1 MGNRLSLFSPW
12 APVLGLV
19 AIVSPGCSFPPAG
32 AEFHRAAYTSRVPKM
47 VDSQDKILAVGCAM
61 TRVSWNPFTVVGRCD
76 MSLSTAASDLLNNIH
91 TNINAVNAAT
101 GGAADSIRDA
111 IINAATSH
119 CRIGV
124 DSALQTLV
132 ERQTNPTLK
141 ALLQNQIA
149 TNIKTAGWCWYS
161 AMALWYA
168 TADPQYA
175 TGRTCAAFSVEA
187 TFVTPDGPASFAVSP
202 FPIPEYTP
210 ALPGCPRE
218 RMTSGSGRSWGSR
231 L

>member
-1 MGNRLSLFSPW
+1 MSTRSSLVSLIPI
-12 APVLGLV
+12 LGLAALV
-19 AIVSPGCSFPPAG
+19 APGCSFPTAG
-32 AEFHRAAYTSRVPKM
+32 AEFHRATYASHVPRM
-47 VDSQDKILAVGCAM
+47 VDVEDQILAVGCAM
-61 TRVSWNPFTVVGRCD
+61 TRVSWNPFTVVGHCD
-76 MSLSTAASDLLNNIH
+76 MALSTAASDLLNNIH
-91 TNINAVNAAT
+91 TNPSFVHAAT
-101 GGAADSIRDA
+101 GGAAGSIRDA

-124 DSALQTLV
+124 GSALQTLV

-141 ALLQNQIA
+141 ALLQSEIA
-149 TNIKTAGWCWYS
+149 TNIQTAGWCWYS

-175 TGRTCAAFSVEA
+175 TGRTCAAFRVEA

-210 ALPGCPRE
+210 TLPGCPRE
-218 RMTSGSGRSWGSR
+218 RMISGAGRSWGSH